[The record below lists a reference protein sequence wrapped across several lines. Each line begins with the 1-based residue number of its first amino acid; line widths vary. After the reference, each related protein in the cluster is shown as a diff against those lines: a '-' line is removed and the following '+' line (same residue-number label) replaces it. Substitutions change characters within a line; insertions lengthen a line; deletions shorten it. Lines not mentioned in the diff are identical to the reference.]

1 MKNFTRNFFAY
12 PSHRKRVSF
21 FLISDIFIIYISLYL
36 AFLLRFDF
44 APQEQHTAWFFIS
57 LPLFILVKLTIN
69 LLFKLYQIA
78 WRFVGIHDLI
88 NIGKAVAVSQAVLIL
103 IILQPFYMSTFF
115 SIDSP
120 GLIAGF
126 PRSIFIIDGLISF
139 ILLAGLRISKRI
151 YMEIFSKQ
159 SSGKGA
165 VTVIVGAGSIGE
177 IVVRDMI
184 RQKFADYYPAVFL
197 DDDTDKIGSYI
208 NGVRVTGKTDALQE
222 TVARVKADAVV
233 IAIPSLNYKNL
244 RRIYDLALKSNVK
257 TIKIVPDIYAQQTPG
272 ITTKTLRDIN
282 IEDIIG
288 RQNVTIDLKQVEAFL
303 RNKAVLITGAGG
315 SIGSEIAMQVF
326 SFNPEKIILL
336 DTDDT
341 ELHNLRMQIKQ
352 TYDLQFT
359 NGRTPADKTDFPD
372 NVHFVIADIRDKE
385 RIDSVFKKFRPHVV
399 FHAAAYKHVPIMEF
413 NPEEAVKVNIFGTY
427 NLAASSAAY
436 GTEKFIQISTDKAVN
451 PTSIMG
457 ATKRVAEY
465 ICSAFNANYCG
476 NNNCGKTSFISVR
489 FGNVLGSRGSLL
501 PLFLQQLK
509 YGGPLTVTHKDMK
522 RYFMT
527 IPEAVALVLQASA
540 LGRGGEIMVL
550 DMGEPR
556 KITELAEELI
566 KIHGL
571 RPYEDIEIKFTG
583 IRPGENIFEEI
594 LTADETATKHEK
606 IFVVKNT
613 SKYSLAE
620 TEEMLNE
627 FHDVMR
633 DNVINSAPVRALL
646 KKHAGNINNFR

>member
-1 MKNFTRNFFAY
+1 
-12 PSHRKRVSF
+12 
-21 FLISDIFIIYISLYL
+21 
-36 AFLLRFDF
+36 
-44 APQEQHTAWFFIS
+44 
-57 LPLFILVKLTIN
+57 
-69 LLFKLYQIA
+69 
-78 WRFVGIHDLI
+78 
-88 NIGKAVAVSQAVLIL
+88 
-103 IILQPFYMSTFF
+103 
-115 SIDSP
+115 
-120 GLIAGF
+120 
-126 PRSIFIIDGLISF
+126 
-139 ILLAGLRISKRI
+139 
-151 YMEIFSKQ
+151 
-159 SSGKGA
+159 
-165 VTVIVGAGSIGE
+165 
-177 IVVRDMI
+177 MI
-184 RQKFADYYPAVFL
+184 RQKFADYYPVAFL

-208 NGVRVTGKTDALQE
+208 NGVRVTGKIDALQE
-222 TVARVKADAVV
+222 TVSRVKAEAVV
-233 IAIPSLNYKNL
+233 IAIPSLNYKEL
-244 RRIYDLALKSNVK
+244 RKIYDFALKSNVK
-257 TIKIVPDIYAQQTPG
+257 TIKIVPDMYSQQKPG

-288 RQNVTIDLKQVEAFL
+288 RQNITIDLKQVEEFL
-303 RNKAVLITGAGG
+303 RNKSVLVTGAGG
-315 SIGSEIAMQVF
+315 SIGSEIVMQVC
-326 SFNPEKIILL
+326 SFNPKKIILL

-341 ELHNLRMQIKQ
+341 ELHNLKMRIKQ
-352 TYDLQFT
+352 NCDFLFT
-359 NGRTPADKTDFPD
+359 NGKKEGIYGKTSMEKTDFPD
-372 NVHFVIADIRDKE
+372 NVCFVIADIRDKE
-385 RIDSVFKKFRPHVV
+385 RIDAIFKKFRPHVV
-399 FHAAAYKHVPIMEF
+399 FHAAAYKHVPIMEY

-427 NLAASSAAY
+427 NLAVSSAAY

-465 ICSAFNANYCG
+465 ICSAFNANGCG
-476 NNNCGKTSFISVR
+476 TNNCGKTSFISVR

-509 YGGPLTVTHKDMK
+509 DGGPLTVTHKDMK

-540 LGRGGEIMVL
+540 IGRGGEIMVL

-613 SKYSLAE
+613 GKYSLAE